1 MKKSIIC
8 LLLLLFFSLIYVCL
22 KTYGL
27 YEDNLTGEVVGNTAS
42 FVFKINNITINNDNN
57 TFNIDSFNI
66 VNNSHANNQKLAPK
80 SNGYFDIVLVP
91 EDVKVSVLYNITF
104 DLSNITNE
112 KIKFDSVIN
121 NDTSMPLTRTAQYT
135 YTGVMSL
142 ADVTNHLSNTI
153 RVNLRWENDEAN
165 NEIDS
170 KMEGTTLEIPVT
182 INLAQYL
189 GEEIIEYT
197 G

>member
-142 ADVTNHLSNTI
+142 AAVTNHLSNTI